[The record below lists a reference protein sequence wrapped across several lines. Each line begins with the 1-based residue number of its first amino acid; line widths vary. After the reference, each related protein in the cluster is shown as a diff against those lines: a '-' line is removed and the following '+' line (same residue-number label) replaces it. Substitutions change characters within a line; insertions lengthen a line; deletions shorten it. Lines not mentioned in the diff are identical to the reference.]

1 MHQPMNENPAER
13 NSEVVSTINSLLDGI
28 DQIRMDFE
36 AGKLTARSF
45 MMMTERYARR
55 IQFVV
60 KIARRQRMAA
70 NFSYESEPPANTE
83 KDSSAA

>member
-1 MHQPMNENPAER
+1 MHQPMTESPEER
-13 NSEVVSTINSLLDGI
+13 NSGAVSTVTSLLDGI